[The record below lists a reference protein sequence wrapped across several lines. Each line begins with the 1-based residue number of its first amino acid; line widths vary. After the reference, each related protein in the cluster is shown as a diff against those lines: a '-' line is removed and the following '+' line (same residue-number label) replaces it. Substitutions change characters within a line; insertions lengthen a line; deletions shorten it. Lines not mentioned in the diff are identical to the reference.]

1 MLADPKL
8 VARFA
13 EVGGLPMPMSIA
25 QAGQFVADD
34 VAKWA
39 KVVAF
44 ANIKPE

>member
-1 MLADPKL
+1 VLADPKL